1 MMTFT
6 GILVGIDIGAQPQY
20 GRSMIARIMKESFQ
34 EVSRSISQSCW
45 WSLLLIIC
53 WISERENPQKRPSHV
68 VLSSSIIYDRP
79 QSLSSIQLKSNHLT
93 FFHIMSRRGRFNE
106 VYEGSFRLRDN
117 FDEDSRSSTQATSKD
132 SAMESTSSEGSRS
145 PVPDRHRSSRRMSLS
160 QALTSPV
167 RIAKEGLSLASP
179 RRLSEGAKN
188 LLGSSRNLLKGQ
200 KNNGKLT
207 YEDLDI
213 PPNATQAEVMAILL
227 CRELDMIDL

>member
-1 MMTFT
+1 
-6 GILVGIDIGAQPQY
+6 
-20 GRSMIARIMKESFQ
+20 
-34 EVSRSISQSCW
+34 
-45 WSLLLIIC
+45 
-53 WISERENPQKRPSHV
+53 
-68 VLSSSIIYDRP
+68 
-79 QSLSSIQLKSNHLT
+79 
-93 FFHIMSRRGRFNE
+93 
-106 VYEGSFRLRDN
+106 
-117 FDEDSRSSTQATSKD
+117 
-132 SAMESTSSEGSRS
+132 
-145 PVPDRHRSSRRMSLS
+145 MSLS